1 MRITLNN
8 LVFITSFI
16 YCVILLNNTYLEYF
30 KSLVFKFS
38 TIPGHLISC
47 NLIIF
52 EGNRTSDIVYYLKYS
67 GEHGKMGPEYNMNDV
82 AESLAGSRLSKINCL
97 VSKADCM
104 DTLTTYDLFYNIR
117 SQAKIDSKCIERIA
131 DPDPNGRYQCF
142 DSPCLFD
149 IQQDPCEYQN
159 IASRHP
165 EAFNMTID
173 LLVQF
178 KKELTMQNYPAI
190 DPAADP
196 RFFDGYWDTWMEK
209 SVGSI
214 SFGGQ
219 LNSCVI
225 IILIMCFYNYFIY
238 WWYFVKYTKIYNMI
252 LL

>member
-1 MRITLNN
+1 
-8 LVFITSFI
+8 
-16 YCVILLNNTYLEYF
+16 
-30 KSLVFKFS
+30 
-38 TIPGHLISC
+38 
-47 NLIIF
+47 
-52 EGNRTSDIVYYLKYS
+52 
-67 GEHGKMGPEYNMNDV
+67 MGPEYNMNDV

-238 WWYFVKYTKIYNMI
+238 
-252 LL
+252 